1 MNKAESPCIDKLDY
15 KYHECISQKII
26 TEVGCKPFW
35 MNDSKSLLSEC
46 SKMAQVMELMDNL
59 SSLKYMHEEHIS
71 HYYNCL
77 KPCSYIEYQLAEEPM
92 QFESKKKNVTEIF
105 ISFSRTTMTVE
116 KEIDAYPAGSF
127 VAEYGGLLGLF
138 IGYSFLDHF
147 DQLVFL
153 VQKLK
158 LLRMNWILVY

>member
-1 MNKAESPCIDKLDY
+1 
-15 KYHECISQKII
+15 
-26 TEVGCKPFW
+26 
-35 MNDSKSLLSEC
+35 
-46 SKMAQVMELMDNL
+46 MAQVMELMDNL

-158 LLRMNWILVY
+158 LLRMN